1 VIYMVTTFSL
11 YVPDWS
17 YVYHNDGDVN
27 DGKQF
32 TVSSTFL
39 IILYHTI
46 ITEMCPIWHSFCL
59 FVQVKCGVR
68 ASLEQACNAVG
79 YVDRQVWGINHLYT
93 QPVWIRSKVQQ
104 NSYYLPLSLIL
115 LFTQSQLMNT
125 LFYWTSEI
133 TLIRIVHQAHPT
145 WVPCE
150 LMHQSGALRLLNQKA
165 C

>member
-1 VIYMVTTFSL
+1 MVTTFSL

-17 YVYHNDGDVN
+17 FVYHNDGDVN

-32 TVSSTFL
+32 TVSATFL
-39 IILYHTI
+39 GIPYHHHWNVSYLI
-46 ITEMCPIWHSFCL
+46 QYL
-59 FVQVKCGVR
+59 LVFVQVKCGVR

-93 QPVWIRSKVQQ
+93 QPVWIRSKVQP

-115 LFTQSQLMNT
+115 LFTQSQLMNI
-125 LFYWTSEI
+125 LFYWISEI

-150 LMHQSGALRLLNQKA
+150 LMHQRGALRLLNRKA